1 MRGHKGKNGGTKG
14 GTGREGKNGGTRGRT
29 VREEKY
35 GSIWGRTGHEGK
47 YGVQGEQ
54 GKHGAQ
60 GEIRSKRG
68 RIGLQAGGGA
78 LKTYCVVVATTEVV
92 DFRALCYSM
101 YWELFHVI

>member
-1 MRGHKGKNGGTKG
+1 MRGHKGKNEGTKG

-60 GEIRSKRG
+60 GEIRSTRG
-68 RIGLQAGGGA
+68 RIGLQAGGGL
-78 LKTYCVVVATTEVV
+78 LKPIVWLSLSQKSST
-92 DFRALCYSM
+92 F
-101 YWELFHVI
+101 ELSVTVCTGNSFM